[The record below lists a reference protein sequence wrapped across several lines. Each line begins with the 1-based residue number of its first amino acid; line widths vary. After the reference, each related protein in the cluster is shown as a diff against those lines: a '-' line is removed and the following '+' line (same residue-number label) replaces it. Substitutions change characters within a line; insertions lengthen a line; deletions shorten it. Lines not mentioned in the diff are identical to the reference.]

1 MIVTSN
7 IQIQKTTRS
16 RVHEVDFSKLEFGK
30 LSTDHMFIA
39 EYRAGE
45 WQDARIVPFGNLS
58 LSPFSLG
65 LHYGQTIFEGMKAF
79 RMADGNISIFRPEK
93 NHERF
98 NLSAHRMCMAEVPKD
113 LFMDALHQFVALE
126 HEWVPKTEGSSLY
139 LRPFMFATE
148 ARLGV
153 KPADEYYFMIVAS
166 PVGPYYS
173 QPVKV
178 KVEMEY
184 ARAAEGGTGYAKCG
198 GNYGGSL
205 YPAMLAKKAGFDQVL
220 WTDAKTHSFI
230 EESGTMNV
238 MFRFG
243 DVVVT
248 PTLSSSILDGVTR
261 DSILTLAE
269 DMGYGVE
276 EREVPVAEL
285 EQRLQNGSCKE
296 AFGAGTAAVI
306 APIEYIDIHG
316 ESYRLNI
323 QPDALMYQIKKR
335 LNDIRMGN
343 TEDIYGWNYII
354 KP

>member
-1 MIVTSN
+1 
-7 IQIQKTTRS
+7 
-16 RVHEVDFSKLEFGK
+16 
-30 LSTDHMFIA
+30 
-39 EYRAGE
+39 
-45 WQDARIVPFGNLS
+45 
-58 LSPFSLG
+58 
-65 LHYGQTIFEGMKAF
+65 
-79 RMADGNISIFRPEK
+79 
-93 NHERF
+93 
-98 NLSAHRMCMAEVPKD
+98 
-113 LFMDALHQFVALE
+113 VALE

-139 LRPFMFATE
+139 LRPFMFASE

-153 KPADEYYFMIVAS
+153 KPSDEYYFMIVAS

-178 KVEMEY
+178 KVETEY
-184 ARAAEGGTGYAKCG
+184 VRAAEGGTGYAKCG

-205 YPAMLAKKAGFDQVL
+205 YPAMLARKAGFDQVL

-248 PTLSSSILDGVTR
+248 PSLSSSILDGVTR

-296 AFGAGTAAVI
+296 AFGAGTAALV

-335 LNDIRMGN
+335 LTDIRIGS
-343 TEDIYGWNYII
+343 TEDIYGWNYIV

>member
-1 MIVTSN
+1 MIVTN
-7 IQIQKTTRS
+7 TIQIQKTTRS
-16 RVHEVDFSKLEFGK
+16 RVSETDFSKLEFGK
-30 LSTDHMFIA
+30 IATDHMFIA
-39 EYRAGE
+39 DYRNGK
-45 WQDARIVPFGNLS
+45 WQNPRIVPFGNLS
-58 LSPFSLG
+58 LSPFALG

-79 RMADGNISIFRPEK
+79 RMADGNVSIFRPEK

-98 NLSAHRMCMAEVPKD
+98 NLSARRMCMPDVPKD
-113 LFMDALHQFVALE
+113 LFIDALHQFVALE
-126 HEWVPKTEGSSLY
+126 NEWIPETEGSSLY

-153 KPADEYYFMIVAS
+153 KPSDEYYFMVVAS

-178 KVEMEY
+178 KVEAEF
-184 ARAAEGGTGYAKCG
+184 ARAAEGGTGHAKCG

-238 MFRFG
+238 LFRFG

-248 PTLSSSILDGVTR
+248 PSLSSSILDGVTR
-261 DSILTLAE
+261 DSILTMAE

-276 EREVPVAEL
+276 ERSVSVAEL
-285 EQRLQNGSCKE
+285 EQRLQDGSCRE
-296 AFGAGTAAVI
+296 AFGAGTAAVV

-316 ESYRLNI
+316 ESYKLNI
-323 QPDALMYQIKKR
+323 QNDALMFQIKKR
-335 LNDIRMGN
+335 LNDIRLGN
-343 TEDIYGWNYII
+343 TEDVYGWNYII
-354 KP
+354 KL